1 MLRTSGDDANFI
13 TAQSSNPALGRHPS
27 SNANGPRSVT
37 DFHTME
43 IESLAVVTQ
52 DLTVASTIVKGVNE
66 TSNLDQLAIVP

>member
-1 MLRTSGDDANFI
+1 
-13 TAQSSNPALGRHPS
+13 
-27 SNANGPRSVT
+27 
-37 DFHTME
+37 ME